1 MDEHCNFEFGVRQN
15 VLIQELLAV
24 LKNPHSEKNEEKTLY
39 VKGFFLQLCSLY
51 CKISETNNLVVSV

>member
-24 LKNPHSEKNEEKTLY
+24 LKNPHSEKNEEKTFY
-39 VKGFFLQLCSLY
+39 FKGFFLQLCSLY
-51 CKISETNNLVVSV
+51 CKIPETNNLVVSV